1 MKGKVAMTN
10 EVIEEA
16 YKVVAANGDKFLSS
30 KEIYDKMDPVISGTV
45 NYDTFRSC
53 FGKVK
58 LAHPDIQAVRGWGYT
73 INGGKAKRDNSN
85 KVIKLAAEVKTNPK
99 PATGEITKYIKDIHE
114 KAGYVWTVKR
124 SDGRIDHFLE
134 LARNDV
140 NVIGVPLYLC
150 DEDPSKSTFWKE
162 PYDISVKVA
171 EGWLVGNAMNIKTK
185 PRKYFIEKYE
195 HVSDDWFKY
204 VKDMI
209 SSVLDISK
217 PATVEPEVKTEDVYH
232 EALDAFRSY
241 TGDQSGV
248 TVDGVFYSRDDIISL
263 ITERD
268 MYQMFY
274 KDLLSI
280 SKGGRS

>member
-1 MKGKVAMTN
+1 MNGKLVMTN
-10 EVIEEA
+10 EVVEEG
-16 YKVVAANGDKFLSS
+16 YKVIAANNGEFLSS
-30 KEIYDKMDPVISGTV
+30 KDIYYSMNPAIRETV
-45 NYDTFRSC
+45 NYDTFRTS
-53 FGKVK
+53 FSSKVK
-58 LAHPDIQAVRGWGYT
+58 RAHPDIQAVRGFGYK
-73 INGGKAKRDNSN
+73 IVKP
-85 KVIKLAAEVKTNPK
+85 AAEVKTDPK
-99 PATGEITKYIKDIHE
+99 PITGEITKYIKDIH
-114 KAGYVWTVKR
+114 KDAGDIWTVRR
-124 SDGRIDHFLE
+124 SDGRIDYFLE

-150 DEDPSKSTFWKE
+150 DEDPSKSTCWKE
-162 PYDISVKVA
+162 PYDISVKLH
-171 EGWLVGNAMNIKTK
+171 EGWLFGNAMNIKTK
-185 PRKYFIEKYE
+185 PRKYFIERYAPAP
-195 HVSDDWFKY
+195 DDWFKY

-209 SSVLDISK
+209 STVLDISK
-217 PATVEPEVKTEDVYH
+217 PATVEPEAKTEDVYH